1 MEGRVGGRR
10 LRVLVVDDHDL
21 FRTGLRTLLDEQ
33 GFEVAEAAGA
43 EAALRRLP
51 SFAPHVVVM
60 DLHMPGMDGVEAT
73 PHVLEASPGTAVLV
87 LTVSTDDDRVLDAVR
102 AGAAGYLLKD
112 ADLDE
117 IVAGIDAVAD
127 GKSAI
132 APGVAGVL
140 LRTVRESAPA
150 AAAPAT
156 PILSAREH
164 EVLVLLSQGMENG
177 DIARELYVSTST
189 VKHHVSQVLEKLG
202 ATNRVQAA
210 TFAVLAGMHE
220 R

>member
-1 MEGRVGGRR
+1 MDGRVGGSR

-21 FRTGLRTLLDEQ
+21 FRAGLRTLLDEQ
-33 GFEVAEAAGA
+33 GFEVAESSGA

-73 PHVLEASPGTAVLV
+73 PRVLDASPGTAVLV
-87 LTVSTDDDRVLDAVR
+87 LTVSTDDERVLEAVR

-112 ADLDE
+112 AALEE
-117 IVAGIDAVAD
+117 IVAAIDAVAD
-127 GKSAI
+127 GKGAV

-140 LRTVRESAPA
+140 LRTVRE
-150 AAAPAT
+150 AAPAE
-156 PILSAREH
+156 PSPAPPNLSSRER
-164 EVLVLLSQGMENG
+164 EVLALLSHGMENS
-177 DIARELYVSTST
+177 DIARELFVSTST
-189 VKHHVSQVLEKLG
+189 VKHHVSQVLDKLG
-202 ATNRVQAA
+202 AANRVQAA
-210 TFAVLAGMHE
+210 TFAVLAGMHQ

>member
-10 LRVLVVDDHDL
+10 LQVLVVDDHDL

-51 SFAPHVVVM
+51 SFAPDVVVM

-73 PHVLEASPGTAVLV
+73 PRVLEASPGTAVLM

-140 LRTVRESAPA
+140 LRSVRESAPA
-150 AAAPAT
+150 AAVPAA
-156 PILSAREH
+156 PILSPRERD
-164 EVLVLLSQGMENG
+164 VLVLLSQGMENG

>member
-1 MEGRVGGRR
+1 MEGQVGGRR

-33 GFEVAEAAGA
+33 GFDVAEAAGA

-51 SFAPHVVVM
+51 AFAPHVVVM

-73 PHVLEASPGTAVLV
+73 PRVLEASPGIAVLV
-87 LTVSTDDDRVLDAVR
+87 LTVSTDDECVLDAVR

-117 IVAGIDAVAD
+117 IVAAIKAVAD
-127 GKSAI
+127 GKSAV

-140 LRTVRESAPA
+140 LRTVREAAPA
-150 AAAPAT
+150 AATPAT
-156 PILSAREH
+156 PVLSARER
-164 EVLVLLSQGMENG
+164 EVLALLAQGMENG

-189 VKHHVSQVLEKLG
+189 VKHHVSQLLDKLG